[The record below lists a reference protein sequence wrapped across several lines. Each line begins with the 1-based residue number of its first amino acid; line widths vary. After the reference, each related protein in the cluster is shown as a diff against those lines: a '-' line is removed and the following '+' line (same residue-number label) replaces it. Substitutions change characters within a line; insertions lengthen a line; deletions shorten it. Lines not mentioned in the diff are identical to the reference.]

1 MRFFTFLIILIFSIS
16 CNSRNCIAD
25 GIVIESS
32 ILEQAQ
38 KTAFPYCITFKTALK
53 KDETALLQLIRFA
66 YKTDDVSAIDHGIA
80 FTELSL
86 KLGDNFMSAFIQ
98 KQKEE
103 HRLLIAKMFDACM
116 EYREPALNLEKEMP
130 KSLQILCTAQ

>member
-66 YKTDDVSAIDHGIA
+66 YKTDDISAIDHGIA
-80 FTELSL
+80 FSELAV
-86 KLGDNFMSAFIQ
+86 KLGDKFMSSFIS
-98 KQKEE
+98 KQKDE
-103 HRLLIAKMFDACM
+103 HRLLIAKMFDACL
-116 EYREPALNLEKEMP
+116 EFREPDLNLKKELP
-130 KSLQILCTAQ
+130 LSIQALRFKE